1 MRYSVIDGNGAWV
14 EGLSF
19 SSKPKAEAWILS
31 EIEKRGLDYRIGA
44 MVQFRD
50 GTRIEVVHSKT
61 GEEVEWYNV
70 APSENN

>member
-1 MRYSVIDGNGAWV
+1 MRYSVVDGIGNWV

-19 SSKPKAEAWILS
+19 NSKSEGETWIQE

-50 GTRIEVVHSKT
+50 GTRIEIINSKT
-61 GEEVEWYNV
+61 GEEVKWYNV
-70 APSENN
+70 KPL